1 MDGMAS
7 GNAVHE
13 LLRQRRPGSPAGI
26 YSACSASEWVVEAC
40 LERAERTGGPV
51 LIEATANQVD
61 QRGGYTGMRPADFAR
76 LVLGIAERR
85 GFPRDR
91 VILGGDHLGP
101 LTWRKQAA
109 ARAMEEAREL
119 VRLFVLAGFSKIHL
133 DTSMHLGDDA
143 SVRLPTEV
151 VAARAAALAEVAE
164 EAHEELRQQGTD
176 APELAY
182 VVGSEVPVP
191 GGAAADEGLHV
202 TSPPDLDE
210 TVETFQRA
218 FAGARRPGIWDRT
231 VAVVVQPGVEFGDE
245 SVHEYDRLAAAPLTA
260 ALKRHAPLV
269 FEGHST
275 DYQRAARLREMV
287 EDGVA
292 ILKVGPALTFALR
305 EGLLALECIE
315 GELLHARADELS
327 RFSEALEA
335 EMLRAPAGWARHYRG
350 TPDELRLK
358 RRFSYSD
365 RCRYYLP
372 APPVRSAIARLLANL
387 GAARIPAALLS
398 QYLPRQY
405 ARLRDGLLRPEPSA
419 LVRDR
424 VGDCIDEYL
433 HATRADAPVV
443 GRAP

>member
-1 MDGMAS
+1 MAK
-7 GNAVHE
+7 GNTVRD
-13 LLRQRRPGSPAGI
+13 LLRQRRSGAPLGI

-85 GFPRDR
+85 GFPRER

-101 LTWRKQAA
+101 LTWQKLPA
-109 ARAMEEAREL
+109 ARAMEEAGEL

-133 DTSMHLGDDA
+133 DTSMHLGDDDA

-164 EAHEELRQQGTD
+164 EAHQELRQGGAD

-191 GGAAADEGLHV
+191 GGAAAEEGLHV
-202 TSPPDLDE
+202 TSPLDLDE
-210 TVETFQRA
+210 AVETFRRA

-245 SVHEYDRLAAAPLTA
+245 SIHEYDRRAAAPLTA
-260 ALKRHAPLV
+260 ALRRHAPLV

-275 DYQRAARLREMV
+275 DYQRPARLREMV

-315 GELLHARADELS
+315 GELLHARTDELS

-335 EMLRAPAGWARHYRG
+335 EMIGAPAGWARHYRG
-350 TPDELRLK
+350 TPDQLRLK

-387 GAARIPAALLS
+387 EAARVPAVLLS

-405 ARLRDGLLRPEPSA
+405 ARLRDGLLRSEPSA

-424 VGDCIDEYL
+424 IGDCIDDYL
-433 HATRADAPVV
+433 HATRAVAPSA
-443 GRAP
+443 GSTP